1 VSRWACLAFWA
12 AVLAPGGSSAR
23 AVAATTP
30 RADEVFEEVAV
41 SAGLDFVHFNG
52 MSGRYY
58 FPEVMGAGGALV
70 DVDGDGDLDVFLVQG
85 AMLGPGLTEADAL
98 APPRPGAPAGD
109 RLYRNDIGRASGE
122 ARLTFT
128 DVSAES
134 GVGGGSGYGMGVA
147 AGDYN
152 NDGRVDLYVTRLGAD
167 SLLENLGGGRFRDVT
182 AKSGTGDDRWSV
194 SATFTDFDG
203 DGWLD
208 LAVANYVVFSYLEH
222 KVCLSK
228 RGERGYC
235 LPTSFRPE
243 LARLYRNRGDGTFE
257 DVSARAGME
266 TPGNGLGILGA
277 DFDED
282 GRQDLFVANDL
293 MPNRLWLQGA
303 DRRFTDGA
311 LLAGCALT
319 ADGRAE
325 ASMGIDLG
333 DYDGDSDDDLFITK
347 FDGERNTL
355 YRNDGKGQFA
365 DATTGSGLGEP
376 SFRMTGF
383 GARFLDYDNDGRLD
397 LVVTN
402 GRVVFPPGADLAADP
417 YPMAE
422 PNQLFHN
429 EGDGVFRERSA
440 EAGATFTAPVVGR
453 GLATGDVD
461 NDGSTDVLVTASSGP
476 VRLFLNRMGAQRPWV
491 GVRLV
496 GAGAPRDMPG
506 AVAIATL
513 DDGRTLRRRVAADG
527 SYASASDPRIVFGL
541 GAAKSVERVT
551 VHWTDG
557 KVEIW
562 DSPPLRRYTTLR
574 QGEGSPAPPPSR
586 EKTRLGTGNPFPPAP
601 REAPRQGT
609 ERAP

>member
-1 VSRWACLAFWA
+1 MLASATWA
-12 AVLAPGGSSAR
+12 GSS
-23 AVAATTP
+23 
-30 RADEVFEEVAV
+30 DVFEEVAA

-52 MSGRYY
+52 MSGRHY
-58 FPEVMGAGGALV
+58 FPEVMGAGGALA

-98 APPRPGAPAGD
+98 APPPQGAPVGD
-109 RLYRNDIGRASGE
+109 RLYRNELARAGGGE
-122 ARLTFT
+122 ARLAFT
-128 DVSAES
+128 DISFES
-134 GVGGGSGYGMGVA
+134 GVGGSRGYGMGVA
-147 AGDYN
+147 AGDVN
-152 NDGRVDLYVTRLGAD
+152 NDGRVDLYVARLGAD
-167 SLLENLGGGRFRDVT
+167 SLLENLGGGRYRDVT
-182 AKSGTGDDRWSV
+182 ERSGLGDQRWSV
-194 SATFTDFDG
+194 SATFIDFDG

-257 DVSARAGME
+257 DVSTRAGIE

-277 DFDED
+277 DFDDD

-303 DRRFTDGA
+303 DGRFDDGA

-319 ADGRAE
+319 GEGRAE
-325 ASMGIDLG
+325 ASMGVDLG
-333 DYDGDSDDDLFITK
+333 DYDGDGDDDLFITK
-347 FDGERNTL
+347 FDGEFNTL
-355 YRNDGKGQFA
+355 YRNDGQGQFL
-365 DATTGSGLGEP
+365 DATAGSGLGEP
-376 SFRMTGF
+376 SFRFTGF

-429 EGDGVFRERSA
+429 EGGGVFREATA
-440 EAGATFTAPVVGR
+440 EAGAAFRAPLVGR

-461 NDGSTDVLVTASSGP
+461 NDGDTDVLVTASSGP
-476 VRLFLNRMGAQRPWV
+476 ARLFLNRIGAQRPWV

-496 GAGAPRDMPG
+496 GAAGPRDMNG
-506 AVAIATL
+506 AVAIALL

-527 SYASASDPRIVFGL
+527 SYASASDPRILFGL
-541 GAAKSVERVT
+541 GSARSVERVT
-551 VHWTDG
+551 VLWPDG
-557 KVEIW
+557 RSEIW
-562 DSPPLRRYTTLR
+562 KSPPLRRYTTLR
-574 QGEGSPAPPPSR
+574 RGEGSPAPVVGTLDVGGSAGPAATPR
-586 EKTRLGTGNPFPPAP
+586 RGTG
-601 REAPRQGT
+601 
-609 ERAP
+609 RAR

>member
-1 VSRWACLAFWA
+1 MSRLALA
-12 AVLAPGGSSAR
+12 ARLALAIAMISPSLLAGAS
-23 AVAATTP
+23 
-30 RADEVFEEVAV
+30 DVFEEMAAA
-41 SAGLDFVHFNG
+41 SGLDFVHFNG

-70 DVDGDGDLDVFLVQG
+70 DVDNDGDLDVFLVQG
-85 AMLGPGLTEADAL
+85 TMLGPGLSEADAL
-98 APPRPGAPAGD
+98 VAPRPGAPVGD
-109 RLYRNDIGRASGE
+109 RLYRNDLARDRGGA
-122 ARLTFT
+122 ARLAFT

-134 GVGGGSGYGMGVA
+134 GVGGPGYGMGVA
-147 AGDYN
+147 AGDYD
-152 NDGRVDLYVTRLGAD
+152 NDGWVDLYVTRLGAD
-167 SLLENLGGGRFRDVT
+167 RLLKNLGGGRFRDVT
-182 AKSGTGDDRWSV
+182 KESGTADDRWSV

-243 LARLYRNRGDGTFE
+243 PARLYRNRGDGTFE
-257 DVSARAGME
+257 EVSARAGIE
-266 TPGNGLGILGA
+266 APGNGLGIVAA
-277 DFDED
+277 DFDDD

-303 DRRFTDGA
+303 DRRFADGA

-325 ASMGIDLG
+325 ASMGVAYG
-333 DYDGDSDDDLFITK
+333 DYDGDGDDDLFITK
-347 FDGERNTL
+347 FDGENNTL
-355 YRNDGKGQFA
+355 YRNEGKGQFL
-365 DATTGSGLGEP
+365 DATAGSGLGEP
-376 SFRMTGF
+376 SFRLTGF

-422 PNQLFHN
+422 PNLLFHN
-429 EGDGVFRERSA
+429 DGDGVFSDRSA
-440 EAGATFTAPVVGR
+440 EAGAAFTTPMVGR

-461 NDGSTDVLVTASSGP
+461 DDGDTDLLVTASSGP
-476 VRLFLNRMGAQRPWV
+476 VRLFLNRVGERQPWV

-496 GAGAPRDMPG
+496 GTGAPRDMAG
-506 AVAIATL
+506 AIAIATL
-513 DDGRTLRRRVAADG
+513 DDGRALRRRVAVDG

-541 GAAKSVERVT
+541 GSAKAVTRVT
-551 VHWTDG
+551 VRWPDG
-557 KVEIW
+557 SVEAW
-562 DSPPLRRYTTLR
+562 DSPPLGRYTTLR
-574 QGEGSPAPPPSR
+574 QGAGRKP
-586 EKTRLGTGNPFPPAP
+586 
-601 REAPRQGT
+601 
-609 ERAP
+609 